1 MSYFTITSCF
11 LFSMFLAP
19 VRIRNSTFAGN
30 ACSKVKKKS
39 KKNAKRGGEGK
50 E

>member
-1 MSYFTITSCF
+1 
-11 LFSMFLAP
+11 MFLAP

-39 KKNAKRGGEGK
+39 KKTPRGVERK
-50 E
+50 KHEVEIA